1 MFSLIN
7 SLFTPLKAFCQQVLN
22 MFVRMFPHGVLW
34 NLLGLVAFVVVMA
47 AALYLL
53 VLILRKLHSGEYM
66 RQVTWP
72 YTINYVVLGAAL
84 GIAGL
89 VNPVDDGWRTILY
102 VAFAGW
108 TAIALLLMV
117 RRIFTLENPPHSKL
131 FYLVIGLA
139 YCAEMLVI
147 GMFSILIV
155 YAAIA
160 VVAIVVVGLGVVAGG
175 MKSMFPQSSGGGGGR
190 TASRREATL
199 DDGTRVVEEGIGW
212 REVGGS
218 RTYNENMDGTLSR
231 TS

>member
-7 SLFTPLKAFCQQVLN
+7 SLFTPLKEFCQQVLN

-34 NLLGLVAFVVVMA
+34 NLLGLVAFVVAMA

-53 VLILRKLHSGEYM
+53 VLILRKLHSGMYVQ
-66 RQVTWP
+66 QVTWP
-72 YTINYVVLGAAL
+72 YTVNHILLGAAL

-89 VNPVDDGWRTILY
+89 VNPADEEWRTILY

-108 TAIALLLMV
+108 AAIALLLMMRRAFTFEKSILV
-117 RRIFTLENPPHSKL
+117 RLL
-131 FYLVIGLA
+131 YLVVGLA
-139 YCAEMLVI
+139 YGVELLAV

-155 YAAIA
+155 YAAFVVVIVVLVALA
-160 VVAIVVVGLGVVAGG
+160 VVLGGL
-175 MKSMFPQSSGGGGGR
+175 KSMFPQSSGGGGGR